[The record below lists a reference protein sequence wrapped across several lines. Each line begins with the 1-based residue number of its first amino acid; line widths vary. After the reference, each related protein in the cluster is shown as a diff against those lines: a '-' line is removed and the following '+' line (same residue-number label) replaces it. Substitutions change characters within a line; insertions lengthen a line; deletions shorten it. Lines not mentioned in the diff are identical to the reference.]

1 MLDSVLTCVQT
12 TNLTLNI
19 GNLMILQLF
28 RGEKYS
34 NQNYRLPPESAYYQS
49 FFLLDNSDRRVKRTR
64 QKSPHFPA
72 GPKQTLHIPGN
83 GSISCLHC
91 EIGIF
96 PFTLHV

>member
-1 MLDSVLTCVQT
+1 MV
-12 TNLTLNI
+12 
-19 GNLMILQLF
+19 
-28 RGEKYS
+28 RKK
-34 NQNYRLPPESAYYQS
+34 NQNCRLPPESAYYQS

-64 QKSPHFPA
+64 QKSPHLPA

-96 PFTLHV
+96 PFTLHVQCTVSYQLVVFLIYLIVSDIVLSDYVRS